1 MKDNPE
7 EYNIQVTSH
16 EARPKITNITYSS
29 FYKNTA
35 FIILNTF
42 SSAFFG
48 LLFWLLAARL
58 YSSEEVGLA
67 TALIS
72 SAAIIWSISSFGLGT
87 GLIRFLPGSNEK
99 SLLFSSVWTVSLI
112 SSLVSG
118 VIFLLGLGF
127 FSPAL
132 KFLMTPWFAIVYLF
146 YLVLQ
151 MNNGIENSGL
161 LGLRKAEYSFMQN
174 LVLGFRII
182 LLIPLASSGVIGI
195 IGSLGIA
202 LAISSL
208 IGIFI
213 LYKQNIA
220 MKLVLSKKL
229 IKDIANFSLANYAVD
244 FLSTVQ
250 TCVLPV
256 FILNFVGAKEAAY
269 FYVAF
274 SIASLLY
281 AIPSSVFMSMFIEG
295 SHGEPLRNNLIKSLA
310 TVGTLMIPAGI
321 IIYFYGDI
329 LLSLFSEEYSDK
341 AYEILK
347 LLVLSGF
354 FVTFNGIFT
363 VVKKIQKD
371 MKPMIIVNVLLFIST
386 VLFSYIF
393 MRQYGIFGVGIGWIA
408 GQGITSI
415 LVGIIVVRNSV
426 WCKKSSFVTKQCKP
440 SQ

>member
-1 MKDNPE
+1 
-7 EYNIQVTSH
+7 
-16 EARPKITNITYSS
+16 
-29 FYKNTA
+29 
-35 FIILNTF
+35 
-42 SSAFFG
+42 
-48 LLFWLLAARL
+48 
-58 YSSEEVGLA
+58 
-67 TALIS
+67 
-72 SAAIIWSISSFGLGT
+72 LGT

-118 VIFLLGLGF
+118 VIFLLGIGF

-161 LGLRKAEYSFMQN
+161 LGLRKAEYSFIQN

-182 LLIPLASSGVIGI
+182 LLIPLAFSGVIGI

-202 LAISSL
+202 LTISSL

-220 MKLVLSKKL
+220 MKLVLNQKL
-229 IKDIANFSLANYAVD
+229 IKDIANFSLANYTVD

-250 TCVLPV
+250 TSVLPIL
-256 FILNFVGAKEAAY
+256 ILNVVGAKEAAY

-371 MKPMIIVNVLLFIST
+371 MKPMIIVNVLLFIFT
-386 VLFSYIF
+386 IFFSYIF
-393 MRQYGIFGVGIGWIA
+393 MRQYGIFGVGLGWIT
-408 GQGITSI
+408 GQGMTSA
-415 LVGIIVVRNSV
+415 LVGIILWMERRGAPIIFS
-426 WCKKSSFVTKQCKP
+426 
-440 SQ
+440 

>member
-7 EYNIQVTSH
+7 EYNIQDIQVTSH
-16 EARPKITNITYSS
+16 ETRPKIANIIYNP

-35 FIILNTF
+35 FIILNIF

-48 LLFWLLAARL
+48 LLFWLLAARF

-118 VIFLLGLGF
+118 VIFLLGIGF

-161 LGLRKAEYSFMQN
+161 LGLRKAEYSFIQN

-182 LLIPLASSGVIGI
+182 LLIPLAFSGVIGI

-202 LAISSL
+202 LTISSL

-220 MKLVLSKKL
+220 MKLVLNQKL
-229 IKDIANFSLANYAVD
+229 IKDIANFSLANYTVD

-250 TCVLPV
+250 TSVLPIL
-256 FILNFVGAKEAAY
+256 ILNVVGAKEAAY

-371 MKPMIIVNVLLFIST
+371 MKPMIIVNVLLFIFT
-386 VLFSYIF
+386 IFFSYIF
-393 MRQYGIFGVGIGWIA
+393 MRQYGIFGVGLGWIT
-408 GQGITSI
+408 GQGMTSA
-415 LVGIIVVRNSV
+415 LVGIILWMERRGAPIIFS
-426 WCKKSSFVTKQCKP
+426 
-440 SQ
+440 